1 VTRSVWGG
9 GGGWAELVLVVETG
23 QPGRASGSPLLAAAT
38 LRTSSGHLAVASA
51 SSSPPTA
58 GRQFANRLGITA
70 SPWKAQ
76 WIDWADTAS
85 PLPCGAHQQGDIEW
99 ACSLPSVMGYE
110 NGPSRKSDRRVC
122 LTLTERETA
131 PLQGRLQSAKGT
143 SVCIVAS

>member
-1 VTRSVWGG
+1 MGWTGAGG
-9 GGGWAELVLVVETG
+9 RDGTAG
-23 QPGRASGSPLLAAAT
+23 QGAAAT

-51 SSSPPTA
+51 SASSSRPTA

-76 WIDWADTAS
+76 CIDWADTAS
-85 PLPCGAHQQGDIEW
+85 LLPCGAHQQGVSEW

-131 PLQGRLQSAKGT
+131 LLQGRLQSAKGT
-143 SVCIVAS
+143 SVRTYRSIVKKTYESTCWQSCQ